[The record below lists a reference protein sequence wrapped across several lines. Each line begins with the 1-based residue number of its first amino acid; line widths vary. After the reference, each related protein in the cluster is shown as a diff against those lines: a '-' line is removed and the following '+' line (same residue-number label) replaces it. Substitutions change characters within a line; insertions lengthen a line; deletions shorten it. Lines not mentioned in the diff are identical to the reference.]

1 MKLWED
7 FQIDKIKFQS
17 EKELTIFMSILSL
30 SKSDLTAEEIIQLK
44 NSFLEGI
51 KEDIKTSKDS
61 DIVYIKEHQTTVNY
75 ELNDKNWTLLFKLTI
90 IPGDYR

>member
-1 MKLWED
+1 
-7 FQIDKIKFQS
+7 
-17 EKELTIFMSILSL
+17 MSILSL

-75 ELNDKNWTLLFKLTI
+75 ELNDKN
-90 IPGDYR
+90 